1 MIARM
6 HVSSYDTCSVIGAIE
21 DMASIPQPTHPGA
34 ILREEFL
41 APLGMSAI
49 ALAKRL
55 GVPRT
60 RIERLVREE
69 TAVTA
74 DTALRLAAFFRTTPA
89 FWMNLQVACDLKAEA
104 EAMKGELAAIVPWR
118 QPETETPVARVSYP
132 ALSRIWM
139 R

>member
-1 MIARM
+1 
-6 HVSSYDTCSVIGAIE
+6 
-21 DMASIPQPTHPGA
+21 MASVPPLPHPGKV
-34 ILREEFL
+34 LREEFL

-69 TAVTA
+69 TAVTV
-74 DTALRLAAFFRTTPA
+74 DTALRLARFFRTSPQL
-89 FWMNLQVACDLKAEA
+89 WLSLQAAYDLKIEA
-104 EAMKGELAAIVPWR
+104 QAMTGELAAIVPWSHPAPPE
-118 QPETETPVARVSYP
+118 QPIARVSYP
-132 ALSRIWM
+132 ALSRIWI

>member
-1 MIARM
+1 M
-6 HVSSYDTCSVIGAIE
+6 IGAIE
-21 DMASIPQPTHPGA
+21 DMASIPQPVHPGA

-104 EAMKGELAAIVPWR
+104 EAMENDLAGIVPWR

>member
-1 MIARM
+1 
-6 HVSSYDTCSVIGAIE
+6 
-21 DMASIPQPTHPGA
+21 MASLLPTVHPGE

-74 DTALRLAAFFRTTPA
+74 DTALRLATFFRTAPQ
-89 FWMNLQVACDLKAEA
+89 FWLNLQAACDLKIEA
-104 EAMKGELAAIVPWR
+104 EAMKGELAAIVPWSA
-118 QPETETPVARVSYP
+118 PGAPDAAARVSYP
-132 ALSRIWM
+132 ALSRIWI